1 MNRQTRTPSNVYTH
15 ILVLSIFNNII
26 HRQARPVLPSSHVGV
41 VRGPPD
47 HPWEIVVRE
56 TLRIVRVLRPVVA
69 DKVVCQLMAERDPPV
84 RHGLHQ
90 TIGTV
95 HAASMQLLKV
105 PEVAE
110 DAAVLVESDGGTL
123 LVGENVES

>member
-69 DKVVCQLMAERDPPV
+69 DEIVRQLVAERDPPV
-84 RHGLHQ
+84 RHGFHQ
-90 TIGTV
+90 T
-95 HAASMQLLKV
+95 L
-105 PEVAE
+105 
-110 DAAVLVESDGGTL
+110 
-123 LVGENVES
+123 